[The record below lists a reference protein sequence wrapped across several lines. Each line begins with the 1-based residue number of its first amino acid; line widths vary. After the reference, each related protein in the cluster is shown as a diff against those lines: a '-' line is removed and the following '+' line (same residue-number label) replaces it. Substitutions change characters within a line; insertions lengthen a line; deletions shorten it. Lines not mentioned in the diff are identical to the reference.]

1 MALSTTAER
10 ARDKARRRHR
20 RQKYLIALL
29 GLLLTISAYQYGWER
44 GTDHVQEVRRA
55 ESFRMNPPPRFTPV
69 IAWTDKD
76 TWRKAYRDD
85 NDEFR
90 NTEDG
95 LPIGQVYRWQY
106 P

>member
-1 MALSTTAER
+1 MSSNPTAER
-10 ARDKARRRHR
+10 ARTRALRKHRRH
-20 RQKYLIALL
+20 KYLLLLL
-29 GLLLTISAYQYGWER
+29 GIVLAACGYRYGLE
-44 GTDHVQEVRRA
+44 QQQRRMA
-55 ESFRMNPPPRFTPV
+55 PPPRFTPI
-69 IAWTDKD
+69 IAWTDED

-95 LPIGQVYRWQY
+95 LPIGQVYRWDY